1 VSKDQLLPTV
11 SYIAGYDLYNSMP
24 TPMLKVLSPRE
35 KLVLKGRFQQ
45 LKTLQ
50 QIGDE
55 LGVTRER
62 VRQIQARAIA
72 KVDDA
77 LSQADGSRPDDQQP

>member
-1 VSKDQLLPTV
+1 MRVSKTL
-11 SYIAGYDLYNSMP
+11 AEADLYNSLP
-24 TPMLKVLSPRE
+24 TNMFKILSHRE
-35 KLVLKGRFQQ
+35 KLILRGRFQQ

-62 VRQIQARAIA
+62 VRQIQARAIG
-72 KVDDA
+72 K
-77 LSQADGSRPDDQQP
+77 LRQEESNE